1 MDPDILSRPVGFL
14 VGDIARLLRRRF
26 ERALAQTDTGL
37 TASEARTLAFIEH
50 YPHFR
55 QGALAERLGVE
66 PMTLSGVLDR
76 LEAAGYV
83 ERRPDPGDR
92 RAKCVVL
99 TDAAQGVLERI
110 HEVAIGIRAAALDG
124 MSDEEGKLAYALL
137 ARIHDNLSSVSE
149 PERK

>member
-124 MSDEEGKLAYALL
+124 MSDEEAKLAYALL